1 MTLRRG
7 WNIFTPAP
15 DAIGLEAGDFTR
27 TSAGNSAVIFDPRL
41 IGCANLAGV
50 LVIYTYDQ
58 SDTGAANGFRIALP
72 CHPQVQADAG
82 IPAIESIDS
91 NDTIYA
97 WFNSTTPATLAFRN
111 GRYTPA

>member
-1 MTLRRG
+1 M
-7 WNIFTPAP
+7 
-15 DAIGLEAGDFTR
+15 
-27 TSAGNSAVIFDPRL
+27 
-41 IGCANLAGV
+41 

-58 SDTGAANGFRIALP
+58 SDPQAQNGFRIALP

-97 WFNSTTPATLAFRN
+97 WFNSTTPVTLSFTN
-111 GRYTPA
+111 GRYSPA